1 MMRNTFPER
10 AIMTRKPGLMRR
22 LAPWLAIAGLIV
34 IADQIS
40 KLIVERT
47 FVFAERVPVT
57 SFFDL
62 TLLYNK
68 GAAFSFL
75 ASAAGWQ
82 RWFFIGIGCAAALF
96 IVFMLARHGN
106 QRLFA
111 LALALILGGAVG
123 NVIDRIIHGHVI
135 DFLLFYWNGWYWPA
149 FNIAD
154 SCIVAGAIT
163 LVLDE
168 ILRVRRTKSV

>member
-1 MMRNTFPER
+1 MRK
-10 AIMTRKPGLMRR
+10 IMTDNPGLARR
-22 LAPWLAIAGLIV
+22 LAPWLSLAMLII
-34 IADQIS
+34 IADQIT
-40 KLIVERT
+40 KIVVERT
-47 FVFAERVPVT
+47 LTFAERVPVT

-75 ASAAGWQ
+75 ANAAGWQ
-82 RWFFIGIGCAAALF
+82 RWFFIGIGFVAALF
-96 IVFMLARHGN
+96 IVVMLARHGS

-111 LALALILGGAVG
+111 LALALILGGALG
-123 NVIDRIIHGHVI
+123 NVIDRIVHGHVI
-135 DFLLFYWNGWYWPA
+135 DFLLFYWQSWYWPA

-154 SCIVAGAIT
+154 SCIVSGAIL

-168 ILRVRRTKSV
+168 ILRVRKSRPA

>member
-1 MMRNTFPER
+1 MRT
-10 AIMTRKPGLMRR
+10 IMTGNPSLAQR
-22 LAPWLAIAGLIV
+22 LAPWLSLAALII
-34 IADQIS
+34 IADQIT
-40 KLIVERT
+40 KIAVARALT
-47 FVFAERVPVT
+47 FAERIPVT

-75 ASAAGWQ
+75 ANAAGWQ
-82 RWFFIGIGCAAALF
+82 RWFFVGIGCAAALF
-96 IVFMLARHGN
+96 IIVMLARHGS

-111 LALALILGGAVG
+111 LALTLILGGALG
-123 NVIDRIIHGHVI
+123 NVIDRILHGHVI
-135 DFLLFYWNGWYWPA
+135 DFLLFYWQTWYWPA

-154 SCIVAGAIT
+154 SCIVGGAIL

-168 ILRVRRTKSV
+168 LLRVRKSKPA

>member
-1 MMRNTFPER
+1 MMRRHPTV
-10 AIMTRKPGLMRR
+10 LRR
-22 LAPWLAIAGLIV
+22 LAPWLSLATLIIA
-34 IADQIS
+34 ADQLTKWLVVRS
-40 KLIVERT
+40 
-47 FVFAERVPVT
+47 FQYAERHPIT
-57 SFFDL
+57 TFFDL
-62 TLLYNK
+62 TLVYNK

-96 IVFMLARHGN
+96 IVTLLARHGN

-111 LALALILGGAVG
+111 LALTLILGGALG
-123 NVIDRIIHGHVI
+123 NVIDRIVHGHVI
-135 DFLLFYWNGWYWPA
+135 DFLLLYWRDWYWPA

-154 SCIVAGAIT
+154 SAIVGGAVL

-168 ILRVRRTKSV
+168 LLRVRKSKSY